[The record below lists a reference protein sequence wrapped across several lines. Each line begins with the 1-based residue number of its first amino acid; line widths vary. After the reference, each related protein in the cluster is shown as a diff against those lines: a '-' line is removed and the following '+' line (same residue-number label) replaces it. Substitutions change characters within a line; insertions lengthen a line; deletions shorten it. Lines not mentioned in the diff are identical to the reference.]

1 MGRPLRG
8 ILGCTLNR
16 VVSAQVPAAAARR
29 LYWAKT
35 ERDLAYDTEQ
45 IASWRATFPS
55 LKEFTDEDLLEWRR
69 VFDSFDLDSDGWIS
83 RADLQKRPEFS
94 LDKVQKIERYDK
106 DKNNLI
112 DFGEF
117 VEALYELDKEILKEG
132 FEGFSGV
139 DVQLEFEK
147 FATTDAS
154 GQKSLS
160 LGGIGKWLRASKF
173 TCITKRDCIKLFN
186 EIDGNR
192 DGVVDLKDFQ
202 EDAQPLR
209 YPAGDAGPVL
219 HAGRMRARWLDVA

>member
-1 MGRPLRG
+1 MLLGSMGRPLRG

-16 VVSAQVPAAAARR
+16 VVSAQ
-29 LYWAKT
+29 T

-117 VEALYELDKEILKEG
+117 VEALGGHAFCAQLDKEILKEG

-147 FATTDAS
+147 FAS
-154 GQKSLS
+154 
-160 LGGIGKWLRASKF
+160 
-173 TCITKRDCIKLFN
+173 
-186 EIDGNR
+186 
-192 DGVVDLKDFQ
+192 
-202 EDAQPLR
+202 
-209 YPAGDAGPVL
+209 PVL